1 MKKSVVIL
9 VLKLVVVIATAI
21 LGVLG
26 VNAISSCSSTRD
38 VEIRSSGVGVFN
50 YVDTIHTNRITT
62 IKYPKN

>member
-1 MKKSVVIL
+1 MKKSVVVLI
-9 VLKLVVVIATAI
+9 LKLFLAIATAI
-21 LGVLG
+21 LCFLG